1 VVQTAINSYFQDITL
16 LSYAEEKTKDVEN
29 KSVKELKLRWV
40 NYVLERAYSAMRT
53 KEKETTF

>member
-1 VVQTAINSYFQDITL
+1 L